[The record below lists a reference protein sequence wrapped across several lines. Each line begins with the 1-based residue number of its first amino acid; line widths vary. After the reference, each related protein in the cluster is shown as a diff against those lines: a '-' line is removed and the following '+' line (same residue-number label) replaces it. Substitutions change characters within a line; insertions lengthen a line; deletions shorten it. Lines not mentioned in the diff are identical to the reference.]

1 MKTSRLHFAALIAV
15 IIYAAACS
23 GDMMGGHHSS
33 RADMDQL
40 FIQGMIPHHVDATD
54 MAKMA
59 LEKSQKDE
67 IKKLSAEIIKAQES
81 EIAMM
86 KKWHKEWYGT
96 DVSALKKGNVS
107 MGHGMSMNMSMMLMD
122 LKELEKASD
131 FDKKF
136 LEMMVDHHKMAVM
149 MSGMII
155 DSRREEMRKLAK
167 EISVAQSDEIE
178 AMIQWYIKWYGA
190 W

>member
-1 MKTSRLHFAALIAV
+1 MKRSRFHFAALIAV
-15 IIYAAACS
+15 ILSVAACS
-23 GDMMGGHHSS
+23 GDMTGGHHSS
-33 RADMDQL
+33 KTGMDQL
-40 FIQGMIPHHVDATD
+40 FIQGMIPHHADAID
-54 MAKMA
+54 MAEMA

-67 IKKLSAEIIKAQES
+67 IKKLAAEIIKAQES

-86 KKWHKEWYGT
+86 KKWHKDWYGT
-96 DVSALKKGNVS
+96 DVPSFKKGDVS

-122 LKELEKASD
+122 LKELEKAPD
-131 FDKKF
+131 FDKRF

-155 DSRREEMRKLAK
+155 DSRRAEMRKLAK
-167 EISVAQSDEIE
+167 EISIAQSDEIE

>member
-1 MKTSRLHFAALIAV
+1 MKTNRLHLAALIAV
-15 IIYAAACS
+15 IIYAAACT
-23 GDMMGGHHSS
+23 GGMMGGHHSS
-33 RADMDQL
+33 KGDMDQL
-40 FIQGMIPHHVDATD
+40 FIQGMIPHHVDAVD

-59 LEKSQKDE
+59 LKKSQKEE
-67 IKKLSAEIIKAQES
+67 IKKLAAEIIKTQES

-86 KKWHKEWYGT
+86 KKWYKEWYGAE
-96 DVSALKKGNVS
+96 VPAFNKGNVS

-122 LKELEKASD
+122 LKELEKAPD

-149 MSGMII
+149 MAGMII
-155 DSRREEMRKLAK
+155 DSRRGEMRKLAK
-167 EISVAQSDEIE
+167 EISIAQSNEIE